1 MNKAIRLIGFKYF
14 SIKLLFDYYG
24 LLNFENMIKINQG
37 KLMWKLVNK
46 EEPECSRMKNHLQ
59 EIYSLNKNKDENRYI
74 LSHFRTNIGKF
85 YLHYQGTYLWKY

>member
-1 MNKAIRLIGFKYF
+1 MNKTIRLMGFKKKYF

-46 EEPECSRMKNHLQ
+46 EEPECS
-59 EIYSLNKNKDENRYI
+59 
-74 LSHFRTNIGKF
+74 
-85 YLHYQGTYLWKY
+85 